1 MVSKWKKFICVSES
15 KWKDFWCII
24 VMALILFV
32 IFIGI
37 EFIILYILIRHGI
50 IVISEIQNVLW
61 PLNAMISFIT
71 LIAGRLLKHNE
82 QRIDGDIKLIEN
94 FMKFFEIAHN
104 RVSWNE
110 DVWLSTQIAAI
121 YAVAEL
127 WKRHVILKNIAKEW
141 LTSISMWKEEDIIKQ
156 TEEDVI
162 KQTEK
167 DKIKEIKV
175 KAVDALNY
183 LNSK

>member
-1 MVSKWKKFICVSES
+1 
-15 KWKDFWCII
+15 
-24 VMALILFV
+24 MAGILFL
-32 IFIGI
+32 FSIGI
-37 EFIILYILIRHGI
+37 EFIILYILIKHEI

-82 QRIDGDIKLIEN
+82 QRINGDVKLIEN
-94 FMKFFEIAHN
+94 FMNFFKIAHG
-104 RVSWNE
+104 RSSSADKVG
-110 DVWLSTQIAAI
+110 LSEQIAAI

-127 WKRHVILKNIAKEW
+127 WKRHIILKNIAKKW
-141 LTSISMWKEEDIIKQ
+141 LTSISMWKWNS
-156 TEEDVI
+156 VA
-162 KQTEK
+162 
-167 DKIKEIKV
+167 IKEIKA